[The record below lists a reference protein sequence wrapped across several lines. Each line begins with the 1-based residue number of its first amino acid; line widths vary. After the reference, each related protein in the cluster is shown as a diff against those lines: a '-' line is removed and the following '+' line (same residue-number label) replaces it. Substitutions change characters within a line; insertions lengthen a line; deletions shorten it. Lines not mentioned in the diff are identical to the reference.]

1 MANLILSQQSK
12 HNPKGGVQTLR
23 MDDQNPYSSKLV
35 LIIDGVPEMQR
46 AMAMTLSSF
55 GANKVEFA
63 SRAGDALSKLSKFDV
78 DIILC
83 DYDLGNGY
91 DGLHLLNEIREK
103 NLIKQSC
110 VFIIV
115 TNERRAQRVI
125 SAAELTPDAYLLKPF
140 TGEQLRLR
148 LERAMERKS
157 AMQCVDDYM
166 LRHEYLSAIAE
177 CDKQIAD
184 KSPHAIDFMKLKGS
198 LMLKLGDALGAKAV
212 YEKVLAVKPLAWA
225 QMGLAKSLTMDQ
237 KYDQAIVIFEEV
249 LRENGRVMEA
259 YDWIARIYQEQGNV
273 ELSKDVMQRA
283 VALSPLVLHRQK
295 MLGEAATLTGDFEVA
310 QEALQ
315 KTIDIAKYSSY
326 RCTEDYANLA
336 RLQRLKGDPQEA
348 AATAGVIRR
357 EFRGD
362 PVAKWMAN
370 LVESQAQK
378 QMGQPHVARELLDQ
392 SIEEYK
398 SLGPLLSKDAQ
409 LELVH
414 ASYQQGRDE
423 IGKQII
429 ENLVKNNHD
438 NPAVLSK
445 IASVFKMEGREED
458 GQELIRENVQSVVD
472 LNNGAVR
479 LAQAGKLE
487 EAVQMFLEAVD
498 ELPSNAQIM
507 LNAVN
512 AILGYIYKKGW
523 HETYVAKAHNYLD
536 KVRKLE
542 PNNGKF
548 QKLLQG
554 YRAIV
559 EKNGKREW
567 ML

>member
-1 MANLILSQQSK
+1 MANLILSQHSK
-12 HNPKGGVQTLR
+12 HAKGGVQTLR
-23 MDDQNPYSSKLV
+23 MDDNNPYASKLV

-157 AMQCVDDYM
+157 AMQCVDDFM
-166 LRHEYLSAIAE
+166 LRHEYLSAITE

-212 YEKVLAVKPLAWA
+212 YEKILAVKPLAWA

-259 YDWIARIYQEQGNV
+259 YDWIARIHQEQGNV

-336 RLQRLKGDPQEA
+336 RLQRLKGEPQEA
-348 AATAGVIRR
+348 AHTAGVIRR

-378 QMGQPHVARELLDQ
+378 QMGQPHVARELLDK

-472 LNNGAVR
+472 LNNSAVR

-554 YRAIV
+554 YRSVV

-567 ML
+567 LL